1 MNGNLRS
8 LKILFISICIVYT
21 IRMIQYLMELTT
33 STALADTLDPYILVA
48 KTVMIFGLFLS
59 IYLRIESANG
69 NVQTDIDLVRSGSI
83 YLLHNG
89 DALDESIHNEDEDN
103 EEVASGHHRPAHDQ
117 NSSIVHT
124 VMPPNFF

>member
-21 IRMIQYLMELTT
+21 IRIAQYIMELATNLA
-33 STALADTLDPYILVA
+33 TAGILDPYILVA

-69 NVQTDIDLVRSGSI
+69 NVQADIDLMRTGSV
-83 YLLHNG
+83 YLLAPEEG
-89 DALDESIHNEDEDN
+89 DD
-103 EEVASGHHRPAHDQ
+103 
-117 NSSIVHT
+117 
-124 VMPPNFF
+124 

>member
-33 STALADTLDPYILVA
+33 SKALADTLDPYILFA
-48 KTVMIFGLFLS
+48 KTMMIFGLFLS

-69 NVQTDIDLVRSGSI
+69 NVQTDIDLLRSGSI

-89 DALDESIHNEDEDN
+89 DGLDESIHNEDDEEN
-103 EEVASGHHRPAHDQ
+103 EEGAAGHHHAGR
-117 NSSIVHT
+117 
-124 VMPPNFF
+124 

>member
-21 IRMIQYLMELTT
+21 MRMIEYILELATD
-33 STALADTLDPYILVA
+33 TATANTLDPYILVA

-69 NVQTDIDLVRSGSI
+69 NVQTDIDLLRTGSI
-83 YLLHNG
+83 YLL
-89 DALDESIHNEDEDN
+89 
-103 EEVASGHHRPAHDQ
+103 
-117 NSSIVHT
+117 
-124 VMPPNFF
+124 PPGEG

>member
-21 IRMIQYLMELTT
+21 MRMIEYILELATDPA
-33 STALADTLDPYILVA
+33 TANTLDPYILVA

-69 NVQTDIDLVRSGSI
+69 NVQTDIDLLRTGSI
-83 YLLHNG
+83 YLL
-89 DALDESIHNEDEDN
+89 
-103 EEVASGHHRPAHDQ
+103 
-117 NSSIVHT
+117 
-124 VMPPNFF
+124 PPGEG

>member
-21 IRMIQYLMELTT
+21 MRMIEYILELAID
-33 STALADTLDPYILVA
+33 TATADTLDPYILVA

-69 NVQTDIDLVRSGSI
+69 NVQTDIDLLRTGSI
-83 YLLHNG
+83 YLL
-89 DALDESIHNEDEDN
+89 
-103 EEVASGHHRPAHDQ
+103 
-117 NSSIVHT
+117 
-124 VMPPNFF
+124 PPGEG